1 MVTANELSARIKSAK
16 RVAIFG
22 HMHPDLDCFGAMLG
36 AKFLCESLGVK
47 CELFAEFM
55 KNLSFLRIF
64 PEIYFKNDFDKRK
77 YDLALVVDCN
87 EISRIDKK
95 YQADVSEKK
104 ILFIDHHELNIALEG
119 ADFYV
124 YPKKCS
130 ASLIVFEL
138 LEKLNFKPSAEYATY
153 IFAGIVGDT
162 NRFLHSNTDASVFA
176 SASKLLKLGADCQK
190 VYDVVYRS
198 MSLSNARLRDYLF
211 SNLKAGGKACY
222 VAISQK
228 DLEKLSS
235 SVEDVKMFVSDI
247 NQLAEFSVAMVAY
260 EIGENKFKVS
270 MRSKNG
276 VDLLKVAFKYGGG
289 GHKEA
294 SGFYLTGDK
303 SQVLKKLALISKEF
317 EC

>member
-1 MVTANELSARIKSAK
+1 MTANDVSARIKSAN

-22 HMHPDLDCFGAMLG
+22 HMHPDLDSFGAVLG
-36 AKFLCESLGVK
+36 AKFLCDSLGVK
-47 CELFAEFM
+47 CDVFAEFM

-64 PEIYFKNDFDKRK
+64 PETYFKHDFDKRK
-77 YDLALVVDCN
+77 YDLVLIVDCN

-95 YQADVSEKK
+95 FQPDVSEKK
-104 ILFIDHHELNIALEG
+104 ILFIDHHELNNVLEG
-119 ADFYV
+119 ADYYV

-130 ASLIVFEL
+130 ASLVVFEL
-138 LEKLNFKPSAEYATY
+138 LEKLNLKLSAEYATY
-153 IFAGIVGDT
+153 IFAGVVGDT
-162 NRFLHSNTDASVFA
+162 NRFLHTNTDASVF
-176 SASKLLKLGADCQK
+176 STASKLLKLGADCQK

-198 MSLSNARLRDYLF
+198 MTMSNVRLRDYLF
-211 SNLKAGGKACY
+211 SNLKASGKVCY

-235 SVEDVKMFVSDI
+235 NVEDVKMFVSDI
-247 NQLAEFSVAMVAY
+247 NQLVEFSVAMIAY
-260 EIGENKFKVS
+260 EISENKFKVS
-270 MRSKNG
+270 LRSKNG

-289 GHKEA
+289 GHKDA
-294 SGFYLTGDK
+294 SGFRILGNK

>member
-1 MVTANELSARIKSAK
+1 MAANDVSARLKSAK

-22 HMHPDLDCFGAMLG
+22 HMHPDLDSFGTMLG

-47 CELFAEFM
+47 CDVFAEFM

-64 PEIYFKNDFDKRK
+64 PETYFKHDFDKRK
-77 YDLALVVDCN
+77 YDLVLVVDCN

-95 YQADVSEKK
+95 FQADISGKK
-104 ILFIDHHELNIALEG
+104 ILFIDHHELNIALES
-119 ADFYV
+119 ADYYV

-130 ASLIVFEL
+130 ASLIIFEL
-138 LEKLNFKPSAEYATY
+138 LEKLNLKPSAEYATY

-162 NRFLHSNTDASVFA
+162 NRFLHSNTDANVF
-176 SASKLLKLGADCQK
+176 SIASKLLKLGADCQK

-198 MSLSNARLRDYLF
+198 MTMSNARLRDYLF
-211 SNLKAGGKACY
+211 SNLKASGKVCY

-235 SVEDVKMFVSDI
+235 NVEDVKMFVSDI
-247 NQLAEFSVAMVAY
+247 NQLAEFSVAMIAY
-260 EIGENKFKVS
+260 EISENKFKVS

-303 SQVLKKLALISKEF
+303 KYVANKLKAVCEEF
-317 EC
+317 

>member
-1 MVTANELSARIKSAK
+1 MTANDVSARLKSAK

-22 HMHPDLDCFGAMLG
+22 HMHPDLDSFGAMLG

-47 CELFAEFM
+47 CDVFAEFM

-64 PEIYFKNDFDKRK
+64 PETYFKHDFDKRK
-77 YDLALVVDCN
+77 YDLVLVVDCN

-95 YQADVSEKK
+95 FQADVSEKK

-119 ADFYV
+119 ADYYV

-130 ASLIVFEL
+130 ASLVVFEL
-138 LEKLNFKPSAEYATY
+138 LEKLNLKLSAEYATY
-153 IFAGIVGDT
+153 IFAGVVGDT
-162 NRFLHSNTDASVFA
+162 NRFLHTNTDASVF
-176 SASKLLKLGADCQK
+176 SIASKLLKLSADCQK

-198 MSLSNARLRDYLF
+198 MTMSNARLRDYLF
-211 SNLKAGGKACY
+211 SNLKASGKVCY

-235 SVEDVKMFVSDI
+235 NVEDVKMFVSDI
-247 NQLAEFSVAMVAY
+247 NQLAEFSVVMIAY
-260 EIGENKFKVS
+260 EISENKFKVS
-270 MRSKNG
+270 LRSKNG

-289 GHKEA
+289 GHKMA

-303 SQVLKKLALISKEF
+303 KYVANKLKAVCEEF
-317 EC
+317 

>member
-1 MVTANELSARIKSAK
+1 MTANDVSVRLKSAK

-22 HMHPDLDCFGAMLG
+22 HMHPDLDSFGAMLG

-47 CELFAEFM
+47 CDVFAEFM

-64 PEIYFKNDFDKRK
+64 TETYFKHDFDKRK
-77 YDLALVVDCN
+77 YDLVLIVDCN

-95 YQADVSEKK
+95 FQPDVSEKK
-104 ILFIDHHELNIALEG
+104 ILFIDHHELNNVLEG
-119 ADFYV
+119 ADYYV

-130 ASLIVFEL
+130 ASLVVFEL
-138 LEKLNFKPSAEYATY
+138 LEKLNLKLSAEYATY
-153 IFAGIVGDT
+153 IFAGVVGDT
-162 NRFLHSNTDASVFA
+162 NRFLHTNTDASVF
-176 SASKLLKLGADCQK
+176 STASKLLKLGADCQK

-198 MSLSNARLRDYLF
+198 MTMSNVRLRDYLF
-211 SNLKAGGKACY
+211 SSLKASGKVCY

-235 SVEDVKMFVSDI
+235 NVEDVKMFVSDI
-247 NQLAEFSVAMVAY
+247 NQLVEFSVAMIAY
-260 EIGENKFKVS
+260 EISENKFKVS
-270 MRSKNG
+270 LRSKNG

-289 GHKEA
+289 GHKDA
-294 SGFYLTGDK
+294 SGFRILGNK

>member
-1 MVTANELSARIKSAK
+1 MVTANELSARLKSAK

-36 AKFLCESLGVK
+36 AKFLCESLHVK
-47 CELFAEFM
+47 CDVFAEFM
-55 KNLSFLRIF
+55 KNLSFLKIF

-95 YQADVSEKK
+95 FQADISGKK
-104 ILFIDHHELNIALEG
+104 ILFIDHHELNIALDG
-119 ADFYV
+119 ADYYV

-130 ASLIVFEL
+130 ASLIIFEL
-138 LEKLNFKPSAEYATY
+138 LEKLNLKPSAEYATY

-198 MSLSNARLRDYLF
+198 MTMSNARLRDYLF
-211 SNLKAGGKACY
+211 SNLKASEKVCY
-222 VAISQK
+222 VVISQK

-235 SVEDVKMFVSDI
+235 NVEDVKMFVSDI
-247 NQLAEFSVAMVAY
+247 NQLVEFSVAMVAY

-294 SGFYLTGDK
+294 SGFYLAGDK
-303 SQVLKKLALISKEF
+303 KYVANKLKAVCEEF
-317 EC
+317 

>member
-1 MVTANELSARIKSAK
+1 MTANDVSVRLKSAK

-22 HMHPDLDCFGAMLG
+22 HMHPDLDSFGAMLG

-47 CELFAEFM
+47 CDVFAEFM

-64 PEIYFKNDFDKRK
+64 PETYFKHDFDKRK
-77 YDLALVVDCN
+77 YDLVLIVDCN

-95 YQADVSEKK
+95 FQPDVSDKK
-104 ILFIDHHELNIALEG
+104 ILFIDHHELNNVLEG
-119 ADFYV
+119 ADYYV

-130 ASLIVFEL
+130 ASLVVFEL
-138 LEKLNFKPSAEYATY
+138 LEKLNLKLSAEYATY
-153 IFAGIVGDT
+153 IFAGVVGDT
-162 NRFLHSNTDASVFA
+162 NRFLHTNTDASVF
-176 SASKLLKLGADCQK
+176 STASKLLKLGADCQK

-198 MSLSNARLRDYLF
+198 MTMSNVRLRDYLF
-211 SNLKAGGKACY
+211 SNLKASGKVCY

-235 SVEDVKMFVSDI
+235 NVEDVKMFVSDI
-247 NQLAEFSVAMVAY
+247 NQLVEFSVAMIAY
-260 EIGENKFKVS
+260 EISENKFKVS
-270 MRSKNG
+270 LRSKNG

-289 GHKEA
+289 GHKDA
-294 SGFYLTGDK
+294 SGFRILGNK

>member
-1 MVTANELSARIKSAK
+1 MTANDVSARLKSAK

-47 CELFAEFM
+47 CDVFAEFM

-95 YQADVSEKK
+95 FQPDVSEKK
-104 ILFIDHHELNIALEG
+104 ILFIDHHELNIALDG
-119 ADFYV
+119 ADYYV

-130 ASLIVFEL
+130 ASLIIFEL
-138 LEKLNFKPSAEYATY
+138 LEKLNLKPSAEYATY

-198 MSLSNARLRDYLF
+198 MTMSNARLRDYLF
-211 SNLKAGGKACY
+211 SNLKASEKVCY
-222 VAISQK
+222 VVISQK

-235 SVEDVKMFVSDI
+235 NVEDVKMFVSDI
-247 NQLAEFSVAMVAY
+247 NQLVEFSVAIVAY
-260 EIGENKFKVS
+260 EIGEKKFKVS
-270 MRSKNG
+270 LRSKNG

-294 SGFYLTGDK
+294 SGFYLAGDK
-303 SQVLKKLALISKEF
+303 SQILKKLALISKEF

>member
-1 MVTANELSARIKSAK
+1 MVTANELSARLKSAK

-22 HMHPDLDCFGAMLG
+22 HMHPDLDSFGAMLG

-47 CELFAEFM
+47 CDVFAEFM
-55 KNLSFLRIF
+55 KNLSFLKIF

-77 YDLALVVDCN
+77 YDLVLVVDCN

-95 YQADVSEKK
+95 YQADVSGKK
-104 ILFIDHHELNIALEG
+104 ILFIDHHELNIALDG
-119 ADFYV
+119 ADYYV

-130 ASLIVFEL
+130 ASLIIFEL
-138 LEKLNFKPSAEYATY
+138 LEKLNLKPSAEYATY

-162 NRFLHSNTDASVFA
+162 NRFLHSNTDANVF
-176 SASKLLKLGADCQK
+176 SIASKLLKLGADCQK

-198 MSLSNARLRDYLF
+198 MTMSNARLRDYLF
-211 SNLKAGGKACY
+211 SNLKASGKVCY

-235 SVEDVKMFVSDI
+235 NVEDVKMFVSDI
-247 NQLAEFSVAMVAY
+247 NQLAEFSVAMIAY
-260 EIGENKFKVS
+260 EISENKFKVS

-289 GHKEA
+289 GHKDA

-303 SQVLKKLALISKEF
+303 KYVANKLKAVCEEF
-317 EC
+317 

>member
-1 MVTANELSARIKSAK
+1 MVTANELSARLKSAK

-47 CELFAEFM
+47 CDVFAEFM
-55 KNLSFLRIF
+55 KNLSFLKIF

-95 YQADVSEKK
+95 FQADISGKK
-104 ILFIDHHELNIALEG
+104 ILFIDHHELNIALDG
-119 ADFYV
+119 ADYYV

-130 ASLIVFEL
+130 ASLIIFEL
-138 LEKLNFKPSAEYATY
+138 LEKLNLKPSAEYATY

-162 NRFLHSNTDASVFA
+162 NRFLHSNTDASVF
-176 SASKLLKLGADCQK
+176 SIASKLLKLGADCQK

-198 MSLSNARLRDYLF
+198 MTMSNARLRDYLF
-211 SNLKAGGKACY
+211 SNLKASEKVCY
-222 VAISQK
+222 VVISQK

-235 SVEDVKMFVSDI
+235 NVEDVKMFVSDI
-247 NQLAEFSVAMVAY
+247 NQLVEFSVAIVAY
-260 EIGENKFKVS
+260 EIGEKKFKVS

-303 SQVLKKLALISKEF
+303 SQILKKLALISKEF

>member
-1 MVTANELSARIKSAK
+1 MTANDVSARLKSAK

-22 HMHPDLDCFGAMLG
+22 HMHPDLDSFGAMLG

-47 CELFAEFM
+47 CDVFAEFM

-64 PEIYFKNDFDKRK
+64 PETYFKHDFDKRK
-77 YDLALVVDCN
+77 YDLVLVVDCN

-95 YQADVSEKK
+95 FQADISGKK
-104 ILFIDHHELNIALEG
+104 ILFVDHHELNNVLAG
-119 ADFYV
+119 ADYYV

-130 ASLIVFEL
+130 ASLVVFEL
-138 LEKLNFKPSAEYATY
+138 LEKLNLKLTAEYATY

-162 NRFLHSNTDASVFA
+162 NRFLHSNTDANVF
-176 SASKLLKLGADCQK
+176 SIASKLLKLGADCQK

-198 MSLSNARLRDYLF
+198 MTMSNARLRDYLF
-211 SNLKAGGKACY
+211 SNLKASGKVCY

-235 SVEDVKMFVSDI
+235 NVEDVKMFVSDI
-247 NQLAEFSVAMVAY
+247 NQLAEFSVAMIAY
-260 EIGENKFKVS
+260 EISENKFKVS

-289 GHKEA
+289 GHKMA
-294 SGFYLTGDK
+294 AGFNLIGNKYSIT
-303 SQVLKKLALISKEF
+303 KKLKTICEEF
-317 EC
+317 

>member
-1 MVTANELSARIKSAK
+1 MTASELSARIKSAK

-55 KNLSFLRIF
+55 KNLPFLRIF

-276 VDLLKVAFKYGGG
+276 VDLLKVAFKYDGG

-317 EC
+317 ER